1 MGEQPLP
8 HGCYRRRSVSSSGVR
23 SAWRRIARSV
33 PVGRSRLPW
42 TGMTIS
48 GPPSGCAGSQVVVAA
63 ADVGRF
69 IAGAP

>member
-1 MGEQPLP
+1 MSL
-8 HGCYRRRSVSSSGVR
+8 SGVR

-48 GPPSGCAGSQVVVAA
+48 GPPSGL
-63 ADVGRF
+63 RR
-69 IAGAP
+69 